1 MFKFEQIFPCLGAIR
16 DHLRA
21 EVPSSL
27 VEAALGEEQVATIS
41 EAIAETPMKKQAGT
55 SKPILMLILILV
67 LVGGLYYAFTRNA
80 ALRDAFHSVKES
92 TQDATTT
99 SRVRTALLLSKRVSP
114 FDIKVE
120 TIQGEVSLTGQVP
133 TAEAKTVAGAI
144 VQDTDGVKKV
154 HNDLGINPLAERNP
168 ETERLGERVA
178 DLELKTV
185 VDNNLSNSAE
195 LKDKHLDVEVKSR
208 IVTLGGALETPAQKY
223 TAEQIT
229 WQATGVQGV
238 VDHISV
244 AAAPAA
250 AETVDEKLARRV
262 EFELYSTKAFS
273 LKTMQIHVDKGTAT
287 LSGNVGSRAERMLA
301 EKVAQSVEGV
311 RKVVNNLAAPDDT
324 QS

>member
-1 MFKFEQIFPCLGAIR
+1 VERSMKNEAGASR
-16 DHLRA
+16 L
-21 EVPSSL
+21 
-27 VEAALGEEQVATIS
+27 
-41 EAIAETPMKKQAGT
+41 
-55 SKPILMLILILV
+55 ILLLILILV
-67 LVGGLYYAFTRNA
+67 LAGGFYYAYTRNA
-80 ALRDAFHSVKES
+80 SLQGAFHSMKES
-92 TQDATTT
+92 TEDATTT

-114 FDIKVE
+114 FDIKVQ
-120 TIQGEVSLTGQVP
+120 TNQGEVTLTGQVP

-144 VQDTDGVKKV
+144 VLDTAGVKQV

-185 VDNNLSNSAE
+185 VDDGLSNNTE
-195 LKDKHLDVEVKSR
+195 LKDKHIDVQVKSR
-208 IVTLGGALETPAQKY
+208 IVTLGGALDTPAQKY
-223 TAEQIT
+223 SAEQIA

-244 AAAPAA
+244 SIAPAA

-273 LKTMQIHVDKGTAT
+273 LKTMQINVDKGTAT
-287 LSGNVGSRAERMLA
+287 LTGNVASRAERMLA

>member
-1 MFKFEQIFPCLGAIR
+1 
-16 DHLRA
+16 
-21 EVPSSL
+21 
-27 VEAALGEEQVATIS
+27 
-41 EAIAETPMKKQAGT
+41 MKKQAGT
-55 SKPILMLILILV
+55 SKLVLMLILALV
-67 LVGGLYYAFTRNA
+67 LAGGIYYAFTRNA
-80 ALRDAFHSVKES
+80 SLQDAFHSVKES

-114 FDIKVE
+114 FDIKVQTTKE
-120 TIQGEVSLTGQVP
+120 EVTLTGQVP

-144 VQDTDGVKKV
+144 VLDTAGVKKV
-154 HNDLGINPLAERNP
+154 HNDLEVNPQAERNP

-185 VDNNLSNSAE
+185 VDDNLLNSAE
-195 LKDKHLDVEVKSR
+195 LKDKHIDVQVKSR

-223 TAEQIT
+223 SAEQIA

-238 VDHISV
+238 VDRISV
-244 AAAPAA
+244 AVVPAAA

-273 LKTMQIHVDKGTAT
+273 LKTMQIHVDKGIAT

-301 EKVAQSVEGV
+301 EKVAQSVDGV
-311 RKVVNNLAAPDDT
+311 RKVVNNLAAPDDI